1 MRVTTRYR
9 STLTANR
16 HSEHRTHA
24 TIRFDIHY
32 AKIALIERW
41 DWKRFI
47 KLSVFL
53 RLTPYEL
60 GSLIALPHA
69 HVNFAQRDNHFSGPA
84 ALILTL
90 LEAQVMSK
98 FTNDVIANPLPVTTP
113 PNDPPQGS

>member
-16 HSEHRTHA
+16 GSDRRTNA
-24 TIRFDIHY
+24 TLRFDIHY
-32 AKIALIERW
+32 AKLSLIERW
-41 DWKRFI
+41 DWKRYI

-53 RLTPYEL
+53 RLTPHEL
-60 GSLIALPHA
+60 GSLIALPHG
-69 HVNFAQRDNHFSGPA
+69 HVDIAQRDNYFPGPA

-98 FTNDVIANPLPVTTP
+98 FTNDVIANPLPETTP